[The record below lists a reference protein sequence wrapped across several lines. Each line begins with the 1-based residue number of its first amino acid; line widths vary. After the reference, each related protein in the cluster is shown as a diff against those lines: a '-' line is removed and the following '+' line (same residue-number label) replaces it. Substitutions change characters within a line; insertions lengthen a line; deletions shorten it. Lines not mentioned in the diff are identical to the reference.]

1 MHDHAAIAA
10 EAALDGFYV
19 LRTNVPAPVA
29 VSYARG
35 SSYSFWGII
44 RYAEKPP
51 PGFRDN
57 SVSLIARLNSF
68 VIER

>member
-10 EAALDGFYV
+10 ETALDGFYV
-19 LRTNVPAPVA
+19 LRTSVPA
-29 VSYARG
+29 ARCCLVRTR
-35 SSYSFWGII
+35 WLLQLLGII